1 MKTNYPN
8 WFEQYAESIFSRNL
22 NEFKGRKVD
31 FLQLGAYTGDATK
44 WMFENVLTNSESTLV
59 DVDTWEGS
67 EEPIHDSLD
76 WKTVENF
83 YDEKNSQWLDESR
96 LFKKK
101 MTTNEFFA
109 SNDKQF
115 DFVYVDADHT
125 AMSVL
130 RDGINAY
137 KSLKVNGVLAFDDYL
152 WTLGNGDAMK
162 DPKPA
167 IDALLL
173 FYQKRCS
180 VIEVGT
186 QVWLR
191 KIS

>member
-67 EEPIHDSLD
+67 DEPIHDSLD

-167 IDALLL
+167 INALLL

>member
-1 MKTNYPN
+1 
-8 WFEQYAESIFSRNL
+8 
-22 NEFKGRKVD
+22 
-31 FLQLGAYTGDATK
+31 
-44 WMFENVLTNSESTLV
+44 MFENVLTNLESTLI

-67 EEPIHDSLD
+67 EELIHQTLD
-76 WKTVENF
+76 WETVESV
-83 YDEKNSQWLDESR
+83 YEEKNSKWLADSR
-96 LFKKK
+96 LSKKK

-137 KSLKVNGVLAFDDYL
+137 KCLKVNGILAFDDYL
-152 WTLGNGDAMK
+152 WTLGTGDVMK
-162 DPKPA
+162 DPKSA

-173 FYQKRCS
+173 FYQKKCS

>member
-1 MKTNYPN
+1 MKLDDSNEEEHKEMN
-8 WFEQYAESIFSRNL
+8 WQSVES
-22 NEFKGRKVD
+22 V
-31 FLQLGAYTGDATK
+31 
-44 WMFENVLTNSESTLV
+44 
-59 DVDTWEGS
+59 
-67 EEPIHDSLD
+67 
-76 WKTVENF
+76 
-83 YDEKNSQWLDESR
+83 YDEKNSQWLGEGR
-96 LFKKK
+96 LIKKK
-101 MTTNEFFA
+101 MTTDEFFA

-152 WTLGNGDAMK
+152 WTLGNGDVMK

-180 VIEVGT
+180 VVEVGT

>member
-8 WFEQYAESIFSRNL
+8 WFEQYAENIFSRHL
-22 NEFKGRKVD
+22 NEFKDRKVD

-67 EEPIHDSLD
+67 EEPIHNSFD
-76 WKTVENF
+76 WKNVEDF
-83 YDEKNSQWLDESR
+83 YDEKNSQWLGESR

-101 MTTNEFFA
+101 MTTDEFFA

-152 WTLGNGDAMK
+152 WTLGNGDVMK